1 MQPTLCS
8 RCHKNMAVVFIQKIE
23 QGQTKNEG
31 LCLKCAKELGIK
43 PVEDMMQKMGITDED
58 LEGLTNEMM
67 SAFGG
72 AEGLEGLMPQ
82 EESEEEDEEGKTAT
96 FPFLNK
102 LFGSSPSTPPSS
114 PGEGGRS
121 SSGREEKTTGKSERQ
136 PKRKFLENYCISLS
150 QKAADGK
157 LDCIVGR
164 EEEIQRTIQILNRRQ
179 KNNPCLI
186 GEPGVGK
193 TAIAEGLAQR
203 IYEKQVPYKLLE
215 KEVYLLD
222 LTALVAGT
230 QFRGQ
235 FESRMKG
242 LIEEI
247 KKLGN
252 IILVI
257 DEVHNLVG
265 AGDAEGSMNAA
276 NILKP
281 ALSRGE
287 IQVIG
292 ATTLTEYRKH
302 IEKDSALERR
312 FQPVVVEEPSIEDAV
327 KIIEGVAPYYEKYH
341 FVSVSKELCRQ
352 AVLMSERYIN
362 DRFLPDKAIDLIDE
376 ACSDVNL
383 HNQSLA
389 REGEV
394 RKELDALAKERDTLV
409 ADANDRE
416 YKRQNNLKTNEQ
428 RQAECRRD
436 LAKLSGEHD
445 ALSSVGDQEAGLR
458 DNEREQA
465 RLQRELNNLI
475 RDRETMISAGQEDDQ
490 YARLASIKSRE
501 VQLQEELDRLD
512 AQSAPPLTVEHLAR
526 VIELWTKIPASSIQE
541 AEYERLA
548 KLEDRLKS
556 HVIGQDEAVHAV
568 SAAVR
573 RGRVG
578 IASKRKPVSFI
589 FVGSTGVGKTELV
602 KRLSQ
607 DLFHSPE
614 SLIRLDMSE
623 FMEKFSVSRI
633 IGSPPG
639 YVGYDEAGQ
648 LTEKVRRKPYCVVL
662 FDEIEKAHPD
672 VLNILLQILDD
683 GHITDAQGRNVNFE
697 NTVIVMTSNA
707 GSDTKSSGSVGF
719 GGSAN
724 DQGRERAMKALES
737 FLRPEFI
744 NRVDEIVYFNKL
756 SEENFKEIAGI
767 MLGELRDAM
776 AGKEIV
782 FSWDDSLL
790 DYLVKQSYSLTY
802 GARNLRRQ
810 IQKDLEDA
818 ITTYLIDHY
827 QQSITHIKAT
837 VQDGAVTL
845 QTQEDVETAV
855 LLPPVPVG
863 EHQE

>member
-1 MQPTLCS
+1 MQPTLCT
-8 RCHKNMAVVFIQKIE
+8 RCHKNVAVIFIQKME
-23 QGQTKNEG
+23 GGTTKSEG
-31 LCLKCAKELGIK
+31 LCLKCAKEMGIK

-72 AEGLEGLMPQ
+72 AEGMEGLVPSDDGEQ
-82 EESEEEDEEGKTAT
+82 DEEDEGKTAT

-102 LFGSSPSTPPSS
+102 LFGGGAQNPQNQPP
-114 PGEGGRS
+114 E
-121 SSGREEKTTGKSERQ
+121 RENNRSERTDKDKKGDKP
-136 PKRKFLENYCISLS
+136 PKRKFLENYCISLT

-157 LDCIVGR
+157 LDKIIGR
-164 EEEIQRTIQILNRRQ
+164 DEEIQRTIQILNRRQ

-193 TAIAEGLAQR
+193 TAIAEGLAQK
-203 IYEKQVPYKLLE
+203 IYQRDVPYKLLD

-257 DEVHNLVG
+257 DEVHNIVG

-292 ATTLTEYRKH
+292 ATTLTEYRKY

-312 FQPVVVEEPSIEDAV
+312 FQPVMVEEPSIEDSIR
-327 KIIEGVAPYYEKYH
+327 IIKGIAPYYEKYH
-341 FVSVSKELCRQ
+341 FVSISPEMCRL
-352 AVLMSERYIN
+352 AVTMSERYIT

-383 HNQSLA
+383 HNKALA
-389 REGEV
+389 REVEV
-394 RKELDALAKERDTLV
+394 KKELEALGQERENLMVEANDRDYKRQTALKNNEGRQSEIRRELSKLTAEHDALMGNPATTEALGANERRQANFRKELDNLA
-409 ADANDRE
+409 A
-416 YKRQNNLKTNEQ
+416 
-428 RQAECRRD
+428 
-436 LAKLSGEHD
+436 
-445 ALSSVGDQEAGLR
+445 
-458 DNEREQA
+458 EREGLLA
-465 RLQRELNNLI
+465 
-475 RDRETMISAGQEDDQ
+475 DQ
-490 YARLASIKSRE
+490 GSSKDYERLAAIKSRE
-501 VQLQEELDRLD
+501 IQLQDELSKLT
-512 AQSAPPLTVEHLAR
+512 AQSAPPLTVAHLAR
-526 VIELWTKIPASSIQE
+526 VIELWTKIPASQIQE

-548 KLEDRLKS
+548 KLEERLRE
-556 HVIGQDEAVHAV
+556 HLIGQDEAVHAV
-568 SAAVR
+568 AAAVR

-602 KRLSQ
+602 KRLAM
-607 DLFHSPE
+607 DMFHSPE

-623 FMEKFSVSRI
+623 FMEKFAVSRI

-648 LTEKVRRKPYCVVL
+648 LTEKVRRKPYCVIL

-707 GSDTKSSGSVGF
+707 GSDTRTSAGSVGF
-719 GGSAN
+719 GRTAN
-724 DQGRERAMKALES
+724 EQGRERTMKALES

-756 SEENFKEIAGI
+756 SEDNFKAIAAI
-767 MLGELRDAM
+767 MLGELRDTL
-776 AGKEIV
+776 KEKGIT
-782 FSWDDSLL
+782 FTWDDALL
-790 DYLVKQSYSLTY
+790 DHLVRKSYSQTY

-810 IQKDLEDA
+810 IQKDLEDDIA
-818 ITTYLIDHY
+818 TKLIDSYLHPI
-827 QQSITHIKAT
+827 SAIHATSDGEKAI
-837 VQDGAVTL
+837 VTA
-845 QTQEDVETAV
+845 E
-855 LLPPVPVG
+855 
-863 EHQE
+863 

>member
-8 RCHKNMAVVFIQKIE
+8 RCHKNIAVVFIQKLE
-23 QGQTKNEG
+23 GGVSKTEG
-31 LCLKCAKELGIK
+31 LCLKCAKELGIQ
-43 PVEDMMQKMGITDED
+43 PLQDMMQKMGITDED
-58 LEGLTNEMM
+58 LENLTGEMM
-67 SAFGG
+67 NAMGSP
-72 AEGLEGLMPQ
+72 ESLEGLIPTDT
-82 EESEEEDEEGKTAT
+82 EDEDDEEDGKTAT

-102 LFGSSPSTPPSS
+102 LFGAQNGEANQNPETPP
-114 PGEGGRS
+114 RQN
-121 SSGREEKTTGKSERQ
+121 REEKAPKGERP
-136 PKRKFLENYCISLS
+136 PKRKFLENYCISLT
-150 QKAADGK
+150 QKAAEGK
-157 LDCIVGR
+157 LDNIIGR

-203 IYEKQVPYKLLE
+203 IYNKQVPYKLLD

-242 LIEEI
+242 LIDEI

-257 DEVHNLVG
+257 DEVHNIVG

-302 IEKDSALERR
+302 IEKDTALERR
-312 FQPVVVEEPSIEDAV
+312 FQPVIVEEPSIEDAV
-327 KIIEGVAPYYEKYH
+327 NILKGIAPYYEKYH
-341 FVSVSKELCRQ
+341 FVSISPEMCRM
-352 AVLMSERYIN
+352 AVTMSERYIT

-383 HNQSLA
+383 HNKNLA
-389 REGEV
+389 REAQV
-394 RKELDALAKERDTLV
+394 HKELEALIQERDKMV
-409 ADANDRE
+409 NEANDRE
-416 YKRQNNLKTNEQ
+416 YKRQNSLKANEQ
-428 RQAECRRD
+428 KQAELRRQ
-436 LAKLSGEHD
+436 LGKLNDEHD
-445 ALSSVGDQEAGLR
+445 ALSAVEGQEAGLR
-458 DNEREQA
+458 DNERETA
-465 RLQRELNNLI
+465 RLQRELSALNK
-475 RDRETMISAGQEDDQ
+475 EHISLSVDNDGNQ
-490 YARLASIKSRE
+490 YERLAELKSR
-501 VQLQEELDRLD
+501 QLQLEEEQRKLE

-548 KLEDRLKS
+548 KLEDRLKE
-556 HVIGQDEAVHAV
+556 HIIGQDEAVKAV

-578 IASKRKPVSFI
+578 IASKRKPVSFL

-602 KRLSQ
+602 KRLAQ

-623 FMEKFSVSRI
+623 FMEKFAVSRI

-707 GSDTKSSGSVGF
+707 GSDTKSAGAVGF
-719 GGSAN
+719 GGTAS
-724 DQGRERAMKALES
+724 DQGKERAMKALES
-737 FLRPEFI
+737 FLRPEFL
-744 NRVDEIVYFNKL
+744 NRIDEIVYFNKL
-756 SEENFKEIAGI
+756 TEENFKAIATI
-767 MLGELRDAM
+767 MLGELRDTIADK
-776 AGKEIV
+776 GIT
-782 FSWDDSLL
+782 FSWDESLL
-790 DYLVKQSYSLTY
+790 DYLVKKSYSLTY

-818 ITTYLIDHY
+818 IATRLIESY
-827 QQSITHIKAT
+827 QNPFTQMKAT
-837 VQDGAVTL
+837 VVDDKIELLTL
-845 QTQEDVETAV
+845 
-855 LLPPVPVG
+855 
-863 EHQE
+863 